1 MAHLLIT
8 GASGLLGGNL
18 LMQAREQHRVTALY
32 HRNMLHLKGVER
44 VGGDL
49 SRPGEAARIVGSS
62 EPDWVVHCA
71 AATNVD
77 DCERDPERAFR
88 LNRDM
93 ARLVAEAAH
102 AIGARFVQISTD
114 AVFDGKRG
122 DYTERDAPNPINV
135 YGRSKLE
142 GEQAVLKADPDA
154 LVVRTNLYGWSAQP
168 KDSLAEWFLANLESG
183 NPCYG
188 FADIS
193 IAPILAT
200 DLADLLLQMLGE
212 NLRGHYHVVG
222 GECVSKYEFGVK
234 LAKTFTLK
242 PDVIRS
248 VSVGVAGLAAPR
260 PLRLCLSGEK
270 IEKTLGIRLPGLE
283 EGLGR
288 FKSQRA
294 VNYPEHLKAM
304 LSPPTAQ
311 AIPAD
316 LRLGPA

>member
-18 LMQAREQHRVTALY
+18 LMQAREQHLVTALY
-32 HRNMLHLKGVER
+32 HSHPLQLEGVDI

-49 SRPGEAARIVGSS
+49 SRPGEAVQIVGKSN
-62 EPDWVVHCA
+62 PDWVVHCA

-77 DCERDPERAFR
+77 DCERDPETAFR

-102 AIGARFVQISTD
+102 ASGARFVHISTD

-135 YGRSKLE
+135 YGHSKLE
-142 GEQAVLKADPDA
+142 GEQAVLEADPDA

-168 KDSLAEWFLANLESG
+168 KKSLAEWFLANLESG

-212 NLRGHYHVVG
+212 NLHGHYHVVG

-234 LAKTFTLK
+234 LAKTFTLQ

-248 VSVGVAGLAAPR
+248 ASVEIAGLAAPR
-260 PLRLCLSGEK
+260 PPRLCLSGEK

-288 FKSQRA
+288 LKSQREL
-294 VNYPEHLKAM
+294 NYPEHLKAM
-304 LSPPTAQ
+304 LRSPTAH

-316 LRLGPA
+316 LRPGPA